1 MDQKPVPNLALVI
14 ADAGFMTRAG
24 PSHSREECGRGIQ
37 RLGCYFCSD
46 VVAPVDS
53 TVDRPLDQMCTVARP
68 GLAPIAGERILQCAS
83 HCHAGCEMVRTN
95 ECQEPGSDNGD
106 SYNLRSY

>member
-1 MDQKPVPNLALVI
+1 MFHDFHLPCHSVAAASLTSASWVV
-14 ADAGFMTRAG
+14 ADAGFLTSHEARAG
-24 PSHSREECGRGIQ
+24 TSRSSGRPGSAPQ

-68 GLAPIAGERILQCAS
+68 GLAPIAGA
-83 HCHAGCEMVRTN
+83 
-95 ECQEPGSDNGD
+95 PFDNVA
-106 SYNLRSY
+106 